1 MKKVIILCSSCGWKR
16 IADGDKIGLAELK
29 NDSLSS
35 KKYRC
40 PGCGRAVSPRKF
52 SDPQEEQD
60 RKNKEEI
67 MKKSEEKWRQ
77 ENLDFHARFM
87 EETENDE

>member
-1 MKKVIILCSSCGWKR
+1 MTKVIVLCSSCGWKR
-16 IADGDKIGLAELK
+16 ITDGDKIGLAELK

-40 PGCGRAVSPRKF
+40 PGCGRGVSPRKF

-67 MKKSEEKWRQ
+67 MKKNEEKWRQ
-77 ENLDFHARFM
+77 ENLDFHVRFM
-87 EETENDE
+87 EEAENAE